1 MIKNYLIISVRNL
14 FKQKFYSL
22 INILGLSIGLACFL
36 FIALFVTDELR
47 YDTHF
52 KNADKVYRMDFS
64 GSINGNDVVTAIM
77 SAPAAK
83 TMSEDYPEVEDA
95 FRFRTTG
102 TWYVKRRDQE
112 LTYKEENVIHADPNF
127 FTFWDYPL
135 TAGDP
140 ETCLS
145 RPNTLVLDQTT
156 ATKIF
161 GKEDPIGQI
170 VILDSE
176 TDYEVTGVYPDFPEN
191 THFSNNMMLTM
202 EDRADSKSSVWMS
215 FNFNTYLKL
224 SEGAKP
230 AALEAKFP
238 ELIESKVGPEI
249 KQFMNMSFEEFQE
262 NDNNIGF
269 FLFPLKDI
277 HLYSDKLGDL
287 EANGDIN
294 YVYIFSAIGLFI
306 LLLAIINFMNLATAR
321 SSNRAKE
328 VGLRKVMGAY
338 RSQLIGQFISE
349 AMIITLI
356 SMLIAFCLALLLLP
370 SFNELTG
377 KSLTFDNLTSTSFL
391 AISFAIFIVVGV
403 LSGSYPAFYLSSFRP
418 AETLKGKLNLGFN
431 SGGIR
436 STLVVVQFTVSI
448 IMIIGTAIVF
458 DQLSFIQNKKLG
470 FDKNQ
475 VLMVHDAWLL
485 DKQVDAF
492 KTEALRNSN
501 IESGT
506 VSSFFPVGT
515 TNNNNIYWPGVD
527 MNGAET
533 YIVHN
538 FWIDTD
544 YISTLGMK
552 IKDGRNFSKDFP
564 SDSSGI
570 LVNEALVRDLGL
582 QDPIGQIISTY
593 GGDSPED
600 SEGTNIDSYKILGVI
615 EDFHFASMKKK
626 INPVLFH
633 LGRQSGFVA
642 FRMKTEET
650 EQTISF
656 LKDKWDELAPGQP
669 FSHSFLDERF
679 NNIYSS
685 EKQVG
690 QVFGIFAFLVI
701 FIACLGL
708 FGLASFT
715 AEQKRKEIGIRK
727 VLGASVS
734 SIVNKLSLNFIKLVG
749 ISFVIAA
756 PISYFAMDT
765 WLQDFA
771 FRTDLKIW
779 IFLIAGISAG
789 SIAWL
794 TMSFQSWKAASANP
808 VQSLRNE

>member
-1 MIKNYLIISVRNL
+1 MIKNYLIISLRNI

-22 INILGLSIGLACFL
+22 INILGLSMGLTCFL
-36 FIALFVTDELR
+36 FIALFVTDELK
-47 YDTHF
+47 YDKHF
-52 KNADKVYRMDFS
+52 KNADNIYRMDFS
-64 GSINGNDVVTAIM
+64 GNINGNEFIAGLM

-83 TMSEDYPEVEDA
+83 TMKEDYPEVEDA
-95 FRFRTTG
+95 FRFRGTG
-102 TWYVKRRDQE
+102 NWYIKRKGEE
-112 LTYKEENVIHADPNF
+112 LTYKEENVINADPNF

-140 ETCLS
+140 KTCLS

-161 GKEDPIGQI
+161 GNEDPIGKM
-170 VILDSE
+170 VVLDNE
-176 TDYEVTGVYPDFPEN
+176 TNYEVTGVYPDFPEN
-191 THFSNNMMLTM
+191 THFSSNVLLTM
-202 EDRADSKSSVWMS
+202 EDREDSKDKFWMS

-224 SEGAKP
+224 SEGANP
-230 AALEAKFP
+230 AILEDKFP

-249 KQFMNMSFEEFQE
+249 KQFLNMTFEEFKA
-262 NDNNIGF
+262 NDNKVGF

-277 HLYSDKLGDL
+277 HLYSNKLGDL
-287 EANGDIN
+287 EANGDIK

-306 LLLAIINFMNLATAR
+306 LLLAVINFMNLATAR

-349 AMIITLI
+349 AFLITFI
-356 SMLIAFCLALLLLP
+356 SMLVAFGIALVILP
-370 SFNELTG
+370 SFNELTS
-377 KSLTFDNLTSTSFL
+377 KAVTIQELTSTPFL
-391 AISFAIFIVVGV
+391 IISAIILVFVGL
-403 LSGSYPAFYLSSFRP
+403 LSGSYPAFYLSGFLP
-418 AETLKGKLNLGFN
+418 AETLKGKLNLGFK

-436 STLVVVQFTVSI
+436 STLVVLQFTVSI

-475 VLMVHDAWLL
+475 VVMVHDAWILEN
-485 DKQVDAF
+485 QIDAF
-492 KTEALRNSN
+492 KTECLRNAN

-527 MNGAET
+527 MNGSET

-544 YISTLGMK
+544 YVSTLGMK
-552 IKDGRNFSKDFP
+552 IKDGRDFSKDFP
-564 SDSSGI
+564 TDSSGI
-570 LVNEALVRDLGL
+570 LVNEAFVRDLGL
-582 QDPIGQIISTY
+582 QEPIGQTISTY
-593 GGDSPED
+593 VDNRDQPSIE
-600 SEGTNIDSYKILGVI
+600 SYKILGVI
-615 EDFHFASMKKK
+615 EDFHFASMKEK
-626 INPVLFH
+626 ISPVLFH
-633 LGRQSGFVA
+633 LGKQSGFVA
-642 FRMKTEET
+642 FRMNNDNNA
-650 EQTISF
+650 QTISF

-679 NNIYSS
+679 NKIYAN
-685 EKQVG
+685 EQQIG
-690 QVFGIFAFLVI
+690 EVFGIFAFLAI

-734 SIVNKLSLNFIKLVG
+734 SIVNKLSLSFIKLVLV
-749 ISFVIAA
+749 SFALAA
-756 PISYFAMDT
+756 PISYFAMNS

-779 IFLIAGISAG
+779 MFALAGLGAAT
-789 SIAWL
+789 IAWL
-794 TMSFQSWKAASANP
+794 TMSFQSWKAARANP
-808 VQSLRNE
+808 IQSLRSE

>member
-1 MIKNYLIISVRNL
+1 MIKNYLIISLRNL
-14 FKQKFYSL
+14 SKQKFYSL

-36 FIALFVTDELR
+36 FITLFVSDELR
-47 YDTHF
+47 YDKHF
-52 KNADKVYRMDFS
+52 KNADNVYRMDFS
-64 GSINGNDVVTAIM
+64 GSINGSDVVTAIM
-77 SAPAAK
+77 SAPAAENVK
-83 TMSEDYPEVEDA
+83 LDYPEVEDA

-102 TWYVKRRDQE
+102 TWYVKRSDQE
-112 LTYKEENVIHADPNF
+112 LTFKEENVIHADPNF

-140 ETCLS
+140 ETCLT
-145 RPNTLVLDQTT
+145 RPHTLVLDQTT

-161 GKEDPIGQI
+161 GKEDPIGKI
-170 VILDSE
+170 VILDNE

-202 EDRADSKSSVWMS
+202 EDRADSKSKMWMS

-224 SEGAKP
+224 SEGTSP
-230 AALEAKFP
+230 ELLEAKFP

-262 NDNNIGF
+262 KDNNIGF

-277 HLYSDKLGDL
+277 HLYSDKLGDI
-287 EANGDIN
+287 ETNGDIN

-321 SSNRAKE
+321 SLNRAKE

-349 AMIITLI
+349 ALIITLI
-356 SMLIAFCLALLLLP
+356 SMLCAFSIAWLLLP

-377 KSLTFDNLTSTSFL
+377 KALNFNSLTSTSFL
-391 AISFAIFIVVGV
+391 AISFGILIIVGI

-436 STLVVVQFTVSI
+436 SMLVVIQFTVSI

-470 FDKNQ
+470 FDKSQ
-475 VLMVHDAWLL
+475 VLMVHDAWIL
-485 DKQVDAF
+485 DKQIDAF
-492 KTEALRNSN
+492 KTEALRNAN
-501 IESGT
+501 IQSGT

-538 FWIDTD
+538 FWIDTE
-544 YISTLGMK
+544 YISTLGMT
-552 IKDGRNFSKDFP
+552 IKEGRNFSKDFP
-564 SDSSGI
+564 TDSSGI
-570 LVNEALVRDLGL
+570 LVNEALIRDFGL
-582 QDPIGQIISTY
+582 KNPIGKIISTY

-600 SEGTNIDSYKILGVI
+600 SEINSYKILGII
-615 EDFHFASMKKK
+615 EDFHFASMKNK

-633 LGRQSGFVA
+633 LGRQSGFFA
-642 FRMKTEET
+642 FKMKSEDT
-650 EQTISF
+650 EQTIGF

-669 FSHSFLDERF
+669 FSHSFLDTRF

-690 QVFGIFAFLVI
+690 QVFGIFAFLAI

-756 PISYFAMDT
+756 PISYIAMNA

-779 IFLIAGISAG
+779 IFIAAGISA
-789 SIAWL
+789 STIAWL

-808 VQSLRNE
+808 VKSLRNE